1 MTSQFAVL
9 RCAESL
15 AEQVRPSRRAASG
28 TGQAIR
34 DIYAADERTYKAD
47 EQTFKAR
54 RADLQGPTSG
64 PYMADERTWKF
75 AFVSPVNFAWE
86 APEGGMPPSRRAV

>member
-54 RADLQGPTSG
+54 RADLTWLTSG
-64 PYMADERTWKF
+64 PSRPDEQTLR
-75 AFVSPVNFAWE
+75 
-86 APEGGMPPSRRAV
+86 G